1 MSAPTEKDRLER
13 RWRREVRRITRLAVR
28 RYSLD
33 DNDPGSRRAL
43 RAYDRRLAA
52 HRRAL
57 REIENALNRL
67 PEVAR

>member
-1 MSAPTEKDRLER
+1 MSVPMEKDQLER
-13 RWRREVRRITRLAVR
+13 RWRRELRRITRLAVR

-33 DNDPGSRRAL
+33 DNDPGSRRAA
-43 RAYDRRLAA
+43 RSFDRKLAA

-57 REIENALNRL
+57 RDIENALNAL

>member
-1 MSAPTEKDRLER
+1 MPSTTERDRLER
-13 RWRREVRRITRLAVR
+13 RWRRELRRITKLAVR

-33 DNDPGSRRAL
+33 DNDPQTRRTL
-43 RAYDRRLAA
+43 RSCDRRLAA

-57 REIENALNRL
+57 SDIEAALRSL

>member
-1 MSAPTEKDRLER
+1 MSERMEKDRLER

-33 DNDPGSRRAL
+33 DNDPEARRAV
-43 RAYDRRLAA
+43 RSFDRRLAA

-57 REIENALNRL
+57 RDIESALNRL
-67 PEVAR
+67 PEVVR

>member
-33 DNDPGSRRAL
+33 DDDPKARQAVRS
-43 RAYDRRLAA
+43 YDRKLAA

-57 REIENALNRL
+57 RDIENALKRL

>member
-1 MSAPTEKDRLER
+1 MSVPTEKERLER

-33 DNDPGSRRAL
+33 DNDPGARRAV
-43 RAYDRRLAA
+43 RSFDRKLAA

-57 REIENALNRL
+57 RDIESALSRL

>member
-1 MSAPTEKDRLER
+1 MSIPTEKDRLER
-13 RWRREVRRITRLAVR
+13 RWRREVRRITQLAVR

-33 DNDPGSRRAL
+33 DNDPGSRPAMRSF
-43 RAYDRRLAA
+43 DRKLAA

-57 REIENALNRL
+57 RDIETALNHL